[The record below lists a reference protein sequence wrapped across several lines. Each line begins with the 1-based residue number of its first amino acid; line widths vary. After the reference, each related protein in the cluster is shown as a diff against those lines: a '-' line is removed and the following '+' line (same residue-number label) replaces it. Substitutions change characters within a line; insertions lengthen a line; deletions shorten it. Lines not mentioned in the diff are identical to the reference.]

1 MSKLSKRSKEL
12 LTSNDLN
19 TSGEEE
25 RAILIV
31 NTNSPTT
38 TSNSSSSHSSS
49 NNALTETSN
58 NTSMTTTTLSSNG
71 KKYKTTNQLL
81 VVVPDNSNKIVASAE
96 SLTTVNTST
105 TESSNQS
112 PQQKVETFKTF
123 KTICSPKHN
132 QETVIYKANTPTK
145 CSSKTPTHSA
155 KLATNFDQKPLNL
168 PVNELFKRY
177 ELKKQSNDNVITSSF
192 SSINSSSLNSLKLTQ
207 RQHLIDDKNNEENNH
222 VNNNINSNNNNNN
235 TSVSTFTTPINR
247 PTLKLTNKVPDYFFK
262 DDKEFKKFQNPS
274 NNIASININMKHQQS
289 SANRTENL

>member
-12 LTSNDLN
+12 LASNDLN

-38 TSNSSSSHSSS
+38 TSNSSTSHSSS

-58 NTSMTTTTLSSNG
+58 NTSMTTTISSNGVG

-81 VVVPDNSNKIVASAE
+81 VVVPDNKIVASEE
-96 SLTTVNTST
+96 SLTTINTP

-123 KTICSPKHN
+123 KTICSPRHN
-132 QETVIYKANTPTK
+132 QEVASKINTPTK
-145 CSSKTPTHSA
+145 STSKTPTHSA
-155 KLATNFDQKPLNL
+155 KLVNFDQKPLNL

-192 SSINSSSLNSLKLTQ
+192 SSINSSSLNSLKLIQ
-207 RQHLIDDKNNEENNH
+207 RQHLIEDKNNQDNNNNNH
-222 VNNNINSNNNNNN
+222 VNNNNNNNNA
-235 TSVSTFTTPINR
+235 SVSTFTTPINR

-262 DDKEFKKFQNPS
+262 DEKEFKKFNHHS
-274 NNIASININMKHQQS
+274 NNIASININLKQPQP
-289 SANRTENL
+289 SAKNKTENL